1 MAHDRLRGEGRA
13 PLEYVGALC
22 LDAAHGVKHVV
33 MVEVRRVIF
42 FVPGKGS
49 RRCEMKLERCQLQ
62 DVIV

>member
-42 FVPGKGS
+42 SYQVREAEGV
-49 RRCEMKLERCQLQ
+49 R
-62 DVIV
+62 